1 MTNDYL
7 LFIHGVYTRSK
18 TRNAAYADKLFDRIH
33 RIVQGEAPTLQLTKV
48 PLYWGDVNESEE
60 KRLRDTYASSPDWSK
75 FWFRS
80 LRETALLQFIGD
92 AALYMSRSVGAK
104 VVSTLE
110 EQIREGLKNVQAG
123 DRVHL
128 VAHSFGAIIL
138 FDMLFASRWDPQDE
152 PGHESIMR
160 IRELMYGVDPAPQ
173 DGFRLASIHTLGA
186 PIGLFS
192 LMNVSLNEKDGRISS
207 HDINPRLRRLL
218 RHLQEDEGT
227 VHIPWLN
234 FAHPADPL
242 AYPLKPLL
250 YQIVGEEH
258 HYLDV
263 RDYINIGTNW
273 LDVVTSPFSQTALA
287 LANVGNAH
295 ASYWYSQKVAQKI
308 ALAIVQSAQVSSASQ
323 TTASSVS

>member
-1 MTNDYL
+1 MAKDYL

-18 TRNAAYADKLFDRIH
+18 TRNAAYADELFNR
-33 RIVQGEAPTLQLTKV
+33 VQKNVQSEAPNLQLVKL
-48 PLYWGDVNESEE
+48 PLYWGDVNEAEE
-60 KRLRDTYASSPDWSK
+60 KKLRDAYASSPEWSK

-92 AALYMSRSVGAK
+92 AALYMSRPVGAK
-104 VVSTLE
+104 IVTTLE
-110 EQIREGLKNVQAG
+110 AQIHEGLKMVQAG

-128 VAHSFGAIIL
+128 IAHSFGAIIL

-192 LMNVSLNEKDGRISS
+192 LMNVTLNEQDGKITSNN
-207 HDINPRLRRLL
+207 INPRLRRLL
-218 RHLQEDEGT
+218 RHLREDGET
-227 VHIPWLN
+227 THIPWFN

-242 AYPLKPLL
+242 AYPLKTLL
-250 YQIVGEEH
+250 SQLVGEEH
-258 HYLDV
+258 RYLDV
-263 RDYINIGTNW
+263 RDYIDIGTNW
-273 LDVVTSPFSQTALA
+273 LDVLTSPFSQTVVA

-295 ASYWYSQKVAQKI
+295 ASYWYSSKVAQKI
-308 ALAIVQSAQVSSASQ
+308 TSAIVQAAQTPTLVHARE
-323 TTASSVS
+323 SSV